1 MNYKIK
7 RNKMKTKIIFLMTV
21 LFVWL
26 GCRTTVPVDYSN
38 YEVQGLDQGV
48 QGTVLMKVYAY
59 DKTVDSA
66 IERAKMNAIQAVLFK
81 GVPGSN
87 VCRPM
92 VNEGM
97 DAHKEYF
104 EEFFGLYKIR
114 KKVTKRKQNQDYLDF
129 SRVFNAPYKNYV
141 QISNDGTIAPG
152 DRVKVGDSYKVGVVV
167 SVNHRELRKKME
179 TDRIIRGINQGF

>member
-1 MNYKIK
+1 MKI
-7 RNKMKTKIIFLMTV
+7 RSALLLMTV
-21 LFVWL
+21 FFILS
-26 GCRTTVPVDYSN
+26 CRTTVPVDYSN
-38 YEVQGLDQGV
+38 YEVQALEQGV
-48 QGTVLMKVYAY
+48 QGTVLMKVYSY

-66 IERAKMNAIQAVLFK
+66 IERAKMNAVQAVLFK
-81 GVPGSN
+81 GIPGSN
-87 VCRPM
+87 VARPM
-92 VNEGM
+92 VKEGM

-114 KKVTKRKQNQDYLDF
+114 KRITKRKQNQDYLDF

-152 DRVKVGDSYKVGVVV
+152 DRVRVGNSYKVGVVV
-167 SVNHRELRKKME
+167 SVNHRELRKKLE